1 MQYSYALKLRVFS
14 VLTLGLASVAN
25 AQRAPAELEE
35 VVVTATKRAVSLQD
49 VPLSMQAIT
58 GESLEAIGAS
68 EIDDYYRQVPNFAV
82 VDRGIGMRQ
91 YSIRGISSG
100 LVTQG
105 ASSVGVY
112 LDEMPVSF
120 GNFQPDPQLFDL
132 QRVEVLRGPQGT
144 LYGEGSIGGTLRMI
158 STPPDVSAFHA
169 KVDTSYSVTESGGDG
184 HQLNGMLN
192 LPLVDNVLAL
202 RLTAL
207 NHSSAGFIDRIARP
221 DGVSLDLNAL
231 FGLPAGSVPIVN
243 TGPLSGQKDIN
254 GEDVTA
260 GRASLRW
267 LPNDHTEIQLNLL
280 TQQAKAN
287 DRNTEVA
294 GVGDLMTNLI
304 IPEKVNDQFDLA
316 NLTAKFTLEGA
327 ELMSSSS
334 YYKRNIRHV
343 FDTNDLGEG
352 VVPGLRLPGSSTE
365 DIDRQNI
372 VSQEIRLTSTS
383 KGKLDWILGGFYVR
397 KDNGFD
403 QILQDK
409 YSAFLAVANFF
420 GVPATDPRQLLDQT
434 GRNEET
440 QYALFG
446 EVNYA
451 LTQKLKATVGLRYF
465 NIKQKDTLINN
476 GPNFLGLGLTDGVRE
491 ASESNVI
498 PKFSL
503 SYAPHAHLLLWAT
516 ASQGFRAGGTNTT
529 PGILDSE
536 IAYKSDTLW
545 NYELGTRFSAFKNRL
560 SVTSTLY
567 YIKWSDIQLSV
578 PLGTARAT
586 VNAGRARILGGELE
600 LLVRPL
606 PALELGFNLG
616 YNDGQ
621 LTEDT
626 PTASGDT
633 NPGFR
638 GDRLPGV
645 PNINLSAFAQ
655 YTVPL
660 SVADLS
666 AFARADVSHTG
677 SSTTTFNALSTANGL
692 PSYFTPPAYSLL
704 NLRFGI
710 EKARWSATLFVDNVA
725 NKRAIVLIDNAA
737 VTERITRNRPR
748 TVGIQARINF

>member
-1 MQYSYALKLRVFS
+1 MQYSHSLKLQVFT
-14 VLTLGLASVAN
+14 VLTMAVASVAN
-25 AQRAPAELEE
+25 AQRPPTELEE
-35 VVVTATKRAVSLQD
+35 IVVTATKRSVSLAD

-58 GESLEAIGAS
+58 GESLEQIGAS
-68 EIDDYYRQVPNFAV
+68 QINDYYRQVPNFAV

-100 LVTQG
+100 LATQG
-105 ASSVGVY
+105 AASVGVY

-158 STPPDVSAFHA
+158 STPPDVTGFHA
-169 KVDTSYSVTESGGDG
+169 KVDTSYSVTENGGDG
-184 HQLNGMLN
+184 YQLNGMLN
-192 LPLVDNVLAL
+192 LPLVENVLAL

-207 NHSSAGFIDRIARP
+207 RHSSAGYIDRIARP
-221 DGVSLDLNAL
+221 GGVSLDLNAL
-231 FGLPAGSVPIVN
+231 FGLAAGTVPIVN
-243 TGPLSGQKDIN
+243 TGPLAGQKDIN
-254 GEDVTA
+254 GEEVTA
-260 GRASLRW
+260 GRAAVRW
-267 LPNDHTEIQLNLL
+267 LPNDHTEVQLNLL

-287 DRNTEVA
+287 DRNIEVA
-294 GVGDLMTNLI
+294 GVGDLMTNTI

-316 NLTAKFTLEGA
+316 NLTVKFTLEGA

-334 YYKRNIRHV
+334 YYKRTLRHA

-383 KGKLDWILGGFYVR
+383 QGKLEWILGGFFVR
-397 KDNGFD
+397 KNNGFD

-409 YSAFLAVANFF
+409 SSAFLAVANFF

-434 GRNEET
+434 GRSEET
-440 QYALFG
+440 QYAVFG

-451 LTQKLKATVGLRYF
+451 LTEKLKATVGLRYF
-465 NIKQKDTLINN
+465 DIKQKDTLVNN
-476 GPNFLGLGLTDGVRE
+476 GPNFLGLGLTDGVRK
-491 ASESNVI
+491 ASEANVI

-503 SYAPHAHLLLWAT
+503 SYAPRDHLLLWAT

-536 IAYKSDTLW
+536 IAYQSDTLW
-545 NYELGTRFSAFKNRL
+545 NYEFGTRFSAFENRL
-560 SVTSTLY
+560 SVTSALY

-600 LLVRPL
+600 LLVRPV

-633 NPGFR
+633 NPGFK

-645 PNINLSAFAQ
+645 PDVNLSAFAQ

-660 SVADLS
+660 SIADLS
-666 AFARADVSHTG
+666 AFARVDVSHTG
-677 SSTTTFNALSTANGL
+677 GSTTTFNALSRANRL

-704 NLRFGI
+704 NLRLGI
-710 EKARWSATLFVDNVA
+710 EKEQWSATLFVDNVA
-725 NKRAIVLIDNAA
+725 DKRAIVLVDNAA

-748 TVGIQARINF
+748 TIGFQVRVNF

>member
-1 MQYSYALKLRVFS
+1 
-14 VLTLGLASVAN
+14 
-25 AQRAPAELEE
+25 
-35 VVVTATKRAVSLQD
+35 
-49 VPLSMQAIT
+49 
-58 GESLEAIGAS
+58 
-68 EIDDYYRQVPNFAV
+68 
-82 VDRGIGMRQ
+82 
-91 YSIRGISSG
+91 
-100 LVTQG
+100 
-105 ASSVGVY
+105 
-112 LDEMPVSF
+112 
-120 GNFQPDPQLFDL
+120 
-132 QRVEVLRGPQGT
+132 
-144 LYGEGSIGGTLRMI
+144 
-158 STPPDVSAFHA
+158 
-169 KVDTSYSVTESGGDG
+169 
-184 HQLNGMLN
+184 
-192 LPLVDNVLAL
+192 
-202 RLTAL
+202 
-207 NHSSAGFIDRIARP
+207 
-221 DGVSLDLNAL
+221 
-231 FGLPAGSVPIVN
+231 VPIVN
-243 TGPLSGQKDIN
+243 TGPLAGQKDIN
-254 GEDVTA
+254 GEEVTA
-260 GRASLRW
+260 GRAALRW
-267 LPNDHTEIQLNLL
+267 LPNDHTEVQLNLL

-304 IPEKVNDQFDLA
+304 IPEKVNDKFDLA
-316 NLTAKFTLEGA
+316 NLTVKFTLEGA

-334 YYKRNIRHV
+334 YYKRTLRHV

-383 KGKLDWILGGFYVR
+383 QGKLEWILGGFFVR
-397 KDNGFD
+397 KNNGFD

-434 GRNEET
+434 GRNQET
-440 QYALFG
+440 QYAVFG

-451 LTQKLKATVGLRYF
+451 LTEKLKATAGLRYF
-465 NIKQKDTLINN
+465 NIKQKDTLVNN

-503 SYAPHAHLLLWAT
+503 SYAPRDHLLLWAT

-529 PGILDSE
+529 PGILDRE

-545 NYELGTRFSAFKNRL
+545 NYEFGTRFSAFENRL

-600 LLVRPL
+600 LLVRPV

-616 YNDGQ
+616 YNDGE
-621 LTEDT
+621 LTQDT

-633 NPGFR
+633 NPGFK

-645 PNINLSAFAQ
+645 PDINLSAFAQ

-660 SVADLS
+660 SIADLS
-666 AFARADVSHTG
+666 AFARVDVSHTG
-677 SSTTTFNALSTANGL
+677 GSTTTFNALSTANGL
-692 PSYFTPPAYSLL
+692 SSYFTPPAYSLL

-710 EKARWSATLFVDNVA
+710 EKEQWSAALFVDNVA
-725 NKRAIVLIDNAA
+725 DKRAVVLVDNAA

-748 TVGIQARINF
+748 TIGIHVRVNF

>member
-1 MQYSYALKLRVFS
+1 MQHSNSLKLQVFT
-14 VLTLGLASVAN
+14 VLTMAVASVAN
-25 AQRAPAELEE
+25 AQRPPTELEE
-35 VVVTATKRAVSLQD
+35 IVVTATKRSVSLQD

-58 GESLEAIGAS
+58 GESLEEIGAS
-68 EIDDYYRQVPNFAV
+68 QINDYYRQVPNFAV
-82 VDRGIGMRQ
+82 VDKGIGMRQ

-100 LVTQG
+100 LATQG
-105 ASSVGVY
+105 AASVGIY

-158 STPPDVSAFHA
+158 STPPDVTGFHA
-169 KVDTSYSVTESGGDG
+169 KVDTSYSVTENGGDG

-192 LPLVDNVLAL
+192 LPLVENVLAL

-207 NHSSAGFIDRIARP
+207 SHSSAGYIDRIARP
-221 DGVSLDLNAL
+221 GGVSLNLNAL
-231 FGLPAGSVPIVN
+231 FGLPAGTVPIVN
-243 TGPLSGQKDIN
+243 TGPLAGQKDIN
-254 GEDVTA
+254 GEEVTA
-260 GRASLRW
+260 GRAALRW
-267 LPNDHTEIQLNLL
+267 LPNDHTEVQLNLL

-287 DRNTEVA
+287 DRNIEVA
-294 GVGDLMTNLI
+294 GVGDLMTNTI

-316 NLTAKFTLEGA
+316 NLTVKFTLEGA

-334 YYKRNIRHV
+334 YYKRTLRHA

-365 DIDRQNI
+365 DIDRQSI

-383 KGKLDWILGGFYVR
+383 QGKLEWILGGFFVR
-397 KDNGFD
+397 KNNGFD

-409 YSAFLAVANFF
+409 SSAFLAVANFF

-434 GRNEET
+434 GRSEET
-440 QYALFG
+440 QYAVFG
-446 EVNYA
+446 EINYA
-451 LTQKLKATVGLRYF
+451 LTEKLKATVGLRYF
-465 NIKQKDTLINN
+465 DIKQKDTLVNN

-491 ASESNVI
+491 ASEANVI

-503 SYAPHAHLLLWAT
+503 SYAPRDHLLLWVT

-536 IAYKSDTLW
+536 IAYQSDTLW
-545 NYELGTRFSAFKNRL
+545 NYEFGTRFSAFENRL

-600 LLVRPL
+600 LLVRPV

-633 NPGFR
+633 NPGFK

-645 PNINLSAFAQ
+645 PDLNLSAFAQ

-660 SVADLS
+660 SIADLS
-666 AFARADVSHTG
+666 AFARVDVSHTG
-677 SSTTTFNALSTANGL
+677 GSTTTFNALSTANRL

-704 NLRFGI
+704 NLRLGI
-710 EKARWSATLFVDNVA
+710 EKEQWSATLFVDNVA
-725 NKRAIVLIDNAA
+725 DKRAFVMVDNAA

-748 TVGIQARINF
+748 TIGIQVRVNF